1 MIDSYG
7 FGHMVIDKLP
17 YDKDLIVFR
26 NQVQSNW
33 WRKEGHKLQLED
45 IKDVLEETNPKAVV
59 VGEGKFGMM
68 RVSQEVKDYLDTHGI
83 KLYAEPTEKATK
95 IFNRL
100 ILTDDKILGAF
111 HLTC

>member
-7 FGHMVIDKLP
+7 FGHMVIDKIS
-17 YDKDLIVFR
+17 YDKDLIVFG
-26 NQVQSNW
+26 NQVKSNW

-45 IKDVLEETNPKAVV
+45 IKNMLEETKPKVV
-59 VGEGKFGMM
+59 VIGKGKFGMM
-68 RVSQEVKDYLDTHGI
+68 RVSQEVKDYLNAHGI
-83 KLYAEPTEKATK
+83 KFYAEPTEKATK

-100 ILTDDKILGAF
+100 ILTEGKVLGAF